1 MNFKK
6 EIDISK
12 ISYEDEWNYTSEFYH
27 KKGYYDILSNRFE
40 NGLRILE
47 IGCGAGYSA
56 ISLSKKAE
64 KLISIDENSYCINST
79 FKRLNKLKIDASKN
93 IRGEIIA
100 DNYSSSYI
108 MDYVNNFDNKIHK
121 VNCIKGDVLLDN
133 QLLEFLK
140 SEKKFDLITCWM
152 IGAHGLILNHEE
164 QLKKG
169 RTAINRQPQMVQDYK
184 FDVLAEVA
192 KQAVK
197 LLTKEGTLNI
207 VERLNLE
214 NAKQFT
220 EDEILNNFASKI
232 EPYGLNLQNTN
243 QLLEIETRSKM
254 EMVSPNG
261 TDKVNMIGLL
271 TMDFKKTISNRV

>member
-121 VNCIKGDVLLDN
+121 VNCIEGDVLLDN

-192 KQAVK
+192 KQAVQ

>member
-1 MNFKK
+1 LNFKK

-192 KQAVK
+192 KQAVQ

>member
-121 VNCIKGDVLLDN
+121 VNCIEGDVLLDN

>member
-6 EIDISK
+6 EIDIAK

-192 KQAVK
+192 KQAVQ

>member
-47 IGCGAGYSA
+47 IGCGAGYST

-192 KQAVK
+192 KQAVQ